1 MTVSA
6 TIPSALN
13 LAAMRSEFP
22 ILSRR
27 VHGGKPLVYLDN
39 AATTQKP
46 SVVIDAISEFYR
58 HHNANVHRAGHVLG
72 AEVTSMFEDARR
84 VVAESIG
91 ATAEEIIFTRGTT
104 ESLNLLASTLS
115 ARFTGGNTRRNVVI
129 TEMEHHANIVP
140 WQMLRE
146 RTGAELRVIPVLD
159 DGSLDMARAEELIDE
174 STGVV
179 SVVHVSNT
187 LGTTNEV
194 ARLAELARRV
204 GAVSIVDAAQS
215 VSSAEVDVAAIGCD
229 ALVFSGHKVY
239 GPMGIGVAFIRREL
253 LDTLPPYQGGGSMI
267 TSVSFEKTT
276 YAEGPLR
283 FEAGTPN
290 IEGAIGLGTALA
302 WRNALDMRAVVA
314 HKQDLTDRLVGGLQ
328 RRDGVHVHGR
338 HQGHSGIVSFS
349 LGGVHPQDL
358 GLLLDAHGVAVRT
371 GHHCTMPLTQRYS
384 SNGSIRVSAA
394 VYSSVDEVEMFFSAL
409 DRACAVLR

>member
-1 MTVSA
+1 MIVGA

-13 LAAMRSEFP
+13 LAALRSEFP
-22 ILSRR
+22 ILSSR

-46 SVVIDAISEFYR
+46 SVVIDVITDFYR
-58 HHNANVHRAGHVLG
+58 HHNANVHRAGHILG
-72 AEVTSMFEDARR
+72 AEVTSMFENARR

-91 ATAEEIIFTRGTT
+91 AAAEEIVFTRGTT
-104 ESLNLLASTLS
+104 ESLNLLASTLTE
-115 ARFTGGNTRRNVVI
+115 RFAKLNPRRSVVI

-146 RTGAELRVIPVLD
+146 RTGAELRVIPILD
-159 DGSLDMARAEELIDE
+159 DGSLDMVKAEQLIDD

-187 LGTTNEV
+187 LGTTNDV
-194 ARLAELARRV
+194 KRLAQLARGV

-215 VSSAEVDVAAIGCD
+215 VSSSFVDVEDIGCD

-239 GPMGIGVAFIRREL
+239 GPMGIGVAYIRREL

-267 TSVSFEKTT
+267 TSVSFDKTT
-276 YAEGPLR
+276 YADGPLR

-290 IEGAIGLGTALA
+290 IEGAIGLGTALE
-302 WRNALDMRAVVA
+302 WRNALDMQAVVA
-314 HKQDLTDRLVGGLQ
+314 HKQDITDRLVAGLR
-328 RRDGVHVHGR
+328 RRDGVHVHG
-338 HQGHSGIVSFS
+338 HYQGHSGIVSFS

-384 SNGSIRVSAA
+384 SNGSVRVSAA
-394 VYSSVDEVEMFFSAL
+394 VYSSADDVEMFFSAL
-409 DRACAVLR
+409 DRACAVLQ